1 MKTRLKAFLSGV
13 MVSTIILLAGHH
25 PVGAAPVGEIKTA
38 VPEFGY
44 ENPVPRLDGPQAND
58 WMLLLYDSLIGITTE
73 GNLSEKLGLAAKWEM
88 SRDGLAWTFYLRKGV
103 KFHDGVELTAKDVK
117 FSIEQLML
125 PDSRATTAGLL
136 RTTIKN
142 IEVKDPYTVI
152 IHCKKPSL
160 LLSGFLSAL
169 EGKDSVVIPKDYF
182 EKVGQDQFVKRP
194 IGSGPY
200 RWHSQMAGSVI
211 KLEATDKHWRDGVPR
226 YKYMTFLN
234 VPEEGSLIA
243 MLRTGEADVIPVSRQ
258 RVKELQKEGFKLI
271 SKKGDAVVCFNP
283 LMQWTSPAF
292 SDIRFRKALNLAI
305 DKEAI
310 NSRIFGG
317 MVEPIATYP
326 GPEAATCGGDPK
338 LPVYPSYNPKEA
350 MRLLKESGLEGFEFL
365 VPSFK
370 RSSCPEMQD
379 VTEAA
384 AGYWQKVGLKPKIVM
399 TEFSTFREKWRTQ
412 KVDNTVFGVDS
423 SVAPG
428 CSGLLTRYVQ
438 KFSSKDSMTYVK
450 IPELDQMFDK
460 ISKSLDIS
468 EVEQY
473 MGKMYRYIYDQYL
486 IVPICEINSEYM
498 VSKKIPEW
506 DMGRG
511 RWNRNYNDLIKER

>member
-1 MKTRLKAFLSGV
+1 MKWALVFELICFWTRGFEKGKERFMKTRLKAFLSGV

-182 EKVGQDQFVKRP
+182 EK
-194 IGSGPY
+194 
-200 RWHSQMAGSVI
+200 AGA
-211 KLEATDKHWRDGVPR
+211 E
-226 YKYMTFLN
+226 
-234 VPEEGSLIA
+234 
-243 MLRTGEADVIPVSRQ
+243 
-258 RVKELQKEGFKLI
+258 
-271 SKKGDAVVCFNP
+271 
-283 LMQWTSPAF
+283 
-292 SDIRFRKALNLAI
+292 
-305 DKEAI
+305 
-310 NSRIFGG
+310 
-317 MVEPIATYP
+317 
-326 GPEAATCGGDPK
+326 
-338 LPVYPSYNPKEA
+338 
-350 MRLLKESGLEGFEFL
+350 
-365 VPSFK
+365 
-370 RSSCPEMQD
+370 
-379 VTEAA
+379 
-384 AGYWQKVGLKPKIVM
+384 
-399 TEFSTFREKWRTQ
+399 
-412 KVDNTVFGVDS
+412 
-423 SVAPG
+423 
-428 CSGLLTRYVQ
+428 
-438 KFSSKDSMTYVK
+438 
-450 IPELDQMFDK
+450 
-460 ISKSLDIS
+460 
-468 EVEQY
+468 
-473 MGKMYRYIYDQYL
+473 
-486 IVPICEINSEYM
+486 
-498 VSKKIPEW
+498 
-506 DMGRG
+506 
-511 RWNRNYNDLIKER
+511 